1 MVAVNAAV
9 EIPERELAFATARS
23 GGPGGQNVNKV
34 ETRVTVRWDVAAT
47 TALDEAQKARLRE
60 RLATRLTRAGV
71 LHVTSQRH
79 RTQAANKEAAVA
91 RLAELVADALAEEA
105 ERKPTKVP
113 RRARRRRV
121 EVKRRRSDVKSW
133 RGAVTDWRE

>member
-121 EVKRRRSDVKSW
+121 EEKRRRSDVKSW

>member
-1 MVAVNAAV
+1 MVRVDDRV
-9 EIPERELAFATARS
+9 EIPDEELELATARS

-47 TALDEAQKARLRE
+47 AALSDDEKARLRE
-60 RLATRLTRAGV
+60 RLPNRITRAGV

-79 RTQAANKEAAVA
+79 RTQAANRDAAVA
-91 RLAELVADALAEEA
+91 RLAELVAEALAPEA

-113 RRARRRRV
+113 RRAKRRRLEAKRKRA
-121 EVKRRRSDVKSW
+121 EVKRG
-133 RGAVTDWRE
+133 RGGVDWE